1 MVKYVLSKFK
11 EASLSALPILA
22 VIFFLYILEK
32 FGLPTGISSS
42 QYLITDSDMIAFAIC
57 TIFIAFGLGLF
68 TIGTEQSMS
77 EIGQLIGGSLT
88 KRRNMFFVV
97 AMTFLLGV
105 FVTIAEPDINVLSD
119 QIGIKDFLGRQ
130 MLIWTMG
137 AGVGLFLVIGVL
149 RVLFQKNLNIMFLA
163 FYAIIFSL
171 TYFVDKDLLP
181 LCFDSGGV
189 TTGPVTVPFILAF
202 GVGIAASRAGSQPS
216 GDESF
221 GMSALCS
228 IGPIFTVMI
237 ISRLI
242 HLPPAYPINDYLDVL
257 NTSVVSGVGQN
268 ILAAMYEV
276 GLAIIP
282 IVLLFVVYELIVIR
296 LPFIKLLKILMGLVY
311 AFIGLTFFLTAVRSG
326 FLPVA
331 FKVGLSFGENA
342 AYLPIA
348 IGFGFL
354 FGFFGVLA
362 EPGVHVL
369 GYQVES
375 VSEGT
380 IKKNFLLGSLAIS
393 IGIAVALQIVRA
405 YFRFDIMYYLLPGYA
420 IALILTFLVPKI
432 YTAIAFDSG
441 GVASGPM
448 TSTFISPFCI
458 GFAFAIA
465 PDYVFQYGFGLVTM
479 VSMMPII
486 VLQVFG
492 FFIKIRKEQVYKQA
506 RRSVTEPN
514 DNQII
519 HFEEEKA

>member
-1 MVKYVLSKFK
+1 MIKYVLSKFK

-22 VIFFLYILEK
+22 VIFILYILEK
-32 FGLPTGISSS
+32 FNIPSGISGSE
-42 QYLITDSDMIAFAIC
+42 YAINDSDMIAFAVC
-57 TIFIAFGLGLF
+57 TILIAFGLGLF

-88 KRRNMFFVV
+88 KRRNMFFVI

-105 FVTIAEPDINVLSD
+105 FVTIAEPDLSVLSD
-119 QIGIKDFLGRQ
+119 QIGIEDFLGKQ
-130 MLIWTMG
+130 FLIWTIG

-163 FYAIIFSL
+163 FYAIVFSL
-171 TYFVDKDLLP
+171 TYFVDKDFLP
-181 LCFDSGGV
+181 ICFDAGGV

-202 GVGIAASRAGSQPS
+202 GVGIAASRAGNHS
-216 GDESF
+216 GDDSF
-221 GMSALCS
+221 GLSALCS

-237 ISRLI
+237 VSRLI
-242 HLPPAYPINDYLDVL
+242 TLPTDYPINDYLSVL
-257 NTSVVSGVGQN
+257 NTSVISGAGEN
-268 ILAAMYEV
+268 ILASMYEV

-282 IVLLFVVYELIVIR
+282 IVVLFVVYELIVIR

-311 AFIGLTFFLTAVRSG
+311 TFIGLTVFLSAVRSG

-331 FKVGLSFGENA
+331 VKVGRSFGEQSA
-342 AYLPIA
+342 FLGLA

-369 GYQVES
+369 SYQVES

-393 IGIAVALQIVRA
+393 IGIAVALQIIRA
-405 YFRFDIMYYLLPGYA
+405 YFQFDIMYYLLPGYA
-420 IALILTFLVPKI
+420 IALALSFLVPKI

-458 GFAFAIA
+458 GFAYSVV
-465 PDYVFQYGFGLVTM
+465 PDSIFQYGFGLVTM

-486 VLQVFG
+486 VLQLFG
-492 FFIKIRKEQVYKQA
+492 LFIKIRQAQIYKQA
-506 RRSVTEPN
+506 RRSVAEPN
-514 DNQII
+514 DDQII
-519 HFEEEKA
+519 HFGGEEA